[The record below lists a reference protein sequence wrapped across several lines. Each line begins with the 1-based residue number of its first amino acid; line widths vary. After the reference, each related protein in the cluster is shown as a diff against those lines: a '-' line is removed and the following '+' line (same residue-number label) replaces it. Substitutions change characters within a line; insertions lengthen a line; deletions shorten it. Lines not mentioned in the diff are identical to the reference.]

1 MIVLA
6 DLPQKRRR
14 VEVVPLT
21 RHLPCNPSVLKVS
34 GGYLA
39 TVRAVNYDLK
49 HGYHFWTGSAL
60 ASSVPDTQN
69 SLLWM
74 DNALQPLSHDLL
86 EDRHIR
92 AEQPALD
99 GLEDLR
105 LFLWREAYWVIG
117 TAVHYR
123 GKRRGTLTLARLDGS
138 TMRLVDHMF
147 LASPDN
153 RDVEKNWTPWVRGD
167 DLYFVHT
174 VAPWRLMKYE
184 DGTLIDVDLTPASI
198 PDMSGSSCAMPWRD
212 GWIAVVHHKGME
224 RRPPRWEYWHRF
236 LTFDGDMRPKALS
249 RKFKFDGDAI
259 EFCAG
264 LAFNAEHDTLVVS
277 YGCTD
282 RVARFMELE
291 QSVVE
296 SVF

>member
-1 MIVLA
+1 MTVLS
-6 DLPQKRRR
+6 DLPQRRRR
-14 VEVVPLT
+14 VEVIPLT
-21 RHLPCNPSVLKVS
+21 RHLPCNPSVIKVD
-34 GGYLA
+34 GGYLS

-74 DNALQPLSHDLL
+74 DSNLQTLSHDLI

-92 AEQPALD
+92 ADKHALD

-105 LFLWREAYWVIG
+105 LFLWRGEYWVTA

-123 GKRRGTLTLARLDGS
+123 AQKRGTVMLARLDGATLRIEDPLFFS
-138 TMRLVDHMF
+138 
-147 LASPDN
+147 SPDG
-153 RDVEKNWTPWVRGD
+153 RPVEKNWMPWVVGD
-167 DLYFVHT
+167 TLYFVHT
-174 VAPWRLMKYE
+174 VAPYRLMRF
-184 DGTLIDVDLTPASI
+184 DRPDLVDVATAPAAF
-198 PDMSGSSCAMPWRD
+198 PDVSGSSCVMPWRD
-212 GWIAVVHHKGME
+212 GWLAVVHSKGQE

-236 LTFDGDMRPKALS
+236 LIFDGEMRPKTIS
-249 RKFKFDGDAI
+249 RKFKLDNDAI

-264 LAFNAEHDTLVVS
+264 LAFNRDHETIVLS

-282 RVARFMELE
+282 RVARFLELDE
-291 QSVVE
+291 SVVG
-296 SVF
+296 SVL

>member
-1 MIVLA
+1 MTVLA
-6 DLPQKRRR
+6 ESPKRRRR
-14 VEVVPLT
+14 VEVNALT
-21 RHLPCNPSVLKVS
+21 RHLPCNPSIIKVN
-34 GGYLA
+34 GGYLS

-74 DNALQPLSHDLL
+74 DNNLQMLSHDLL

-92 AEQPALD
+92 AEKPALD

-105 LFLWREAYWVIG
+105 LFLWRGEYWVTG

-123 GKRRGTLTLARLDGS
+123 GKSRGTLTLARLDGA
-138 TMRLVDHMF
+138 TMRLEDPLF
-147 LASPDN
+147 FTSPDN
-153 RDVEKNWTPWVRGD
+153 RDVEKNWMPWVVGD
-167 DLYFVHT
+167 ALYFIHT
-174 VAPWRLMKYE
+174 VAPWRLMRF
-184 DGTLIDVDLTPASI
+184 DRPDLVDVSTAPATLPAV
-198 PDMSGSSCAMPWRD
+198 SGGSCVMPWRD
-212 GWIAVVHHKGME
+212 GWLAVVHSKGQE

-236 LTFDGDMRPKALS
+236 LILDGEMKPKALS
-249 RKFKFDGDAI
+249 RKWKLDGDAI

-264 LAFNAEHDTLVVS
+264 LAFNPEHETIVLS
-277 YGCTD
+277 YGATD

-291 QSVVE
+291 E
-296 SVF
+296 SVIGDLL